1 MSQSA
6 PVLDRRSVFVSL
18 VLVTLMVLVIGGM
31 AIYVLSDPGIEPAYR
46 LVAAAIHIE
55 KNYHGQVDWDRLVVA
70 ARRAITGRLDR
81 YTDYVTSSAFSRMEE
96 QESGAYGGIG
106 VTVIADER
114 GLLIVS
120 VRENGPSDE
129 AGLLTGDIIVT
140 ADSRDFAA
148 MSLSEASAVLR
159 GEEGTAVALNV
170 YRPVDRDTLNVTVVR
185 RRIPFVHVPYAGL
198 TPDSVVYIRLL
209 DFDSGA
215 ADDVRAAVDSLVAD
229 STRNSRGL
237 ILDLRGNPGGLLVE
251 ACRTADLFL
260 GEHQFVVGTEG
271 RSRWSAGAYF
281 ATGEDLA
288 AGLPMAVIVDRGS
301 ASSAEIVAG
310 ALQQA
315 GRAALV
321 GDTTFGK
328 GLVQTYIRFL
338 DGDGLRLTVSRY
350 YLDGPVYLNDFDST
364 LNDVGHG
371 LVPDFYCE
379 SARGRS
385 FPRALEN
392 SLLLQRFAGEYQNE
406 IIDRTGE
413 DGMIEL
419 WSAEVAAFAACEG
432 FTYQTPRTELIA
444 GMVELAVSDSA
455 SNDVNTALAGL
466 LAASRHEDERQFYI
480 HRGYIYS
487 RLKEIAFQRKYS
499 TTRAYR
505 EVIVREH
512 PAVVLA
518 VDIVLGR

>member
-1 MSQSA
+1 
-6 PVLDRRSVFVSL
+6 
-18 VLVTLMVLVIGGM
+18 
-31 AIYVLSDPGIEPAYR
+31 
-46 LVAAAIHIE
+46 
-55 KNYHGQVDWDRLVVA
+55 
-70 ARRAITGRLDR
+70 
-81 YTDYVTSSAFSRMEE
+81 
-96 QESGAYGGIG
+96 
-106 VTVIADER
+106 
-114 GLLIVS
+114 
-120 VRENGPSDE
+120 
-129 AGLLTGDIIVT
+129 
-140 ADSRDFAA
+140 
-148 MSLSEASAVLR
+148 
-159 GEEGTAVALNV
+159 
-170 YRPVDRDTLNVTVVR
+170 
-185 RRIPFVHVPYAGL
+185 
-198 TPDSVVYIRLL
+198 
-209 DFDSGA
+209 
-215 ADDVRAAVDSLVAD
+215 
-229 STRNSRGL
+229 
-237 ILDLRGNPGGLLVE
+237 
-251 ACRTADLFL
+251 
-260 GEHQFVVGTEG
+260 
-271 RSRWSAGAYF
+271 
-281 ATGEDLA
+281 
-288 AGLPMAVIVDRGS
+288 
-301 ASSAEIVAG
+301 
-310 ALQQA
+310 
-315 GRAALV
+315 
-321 GDTTFGK
+321 
-328 GLVQTYIRFL
+328 
-338 DGDGLRLTVSRY
+338 
-350 YLDGPVYLNDFDST
+350 VYLNDFDST